1 MKRKR
6 KLSNKQKRARAVIV
20 AVILVIAV
28 VIAVI
33 IGSSKDKDNDIDVP
47 SSSSDDEGEKIVVH
61 INPLTGEKDF
71 PADAVNKRP
80 ISFMVNNIKIATPQ
94 SGIADADICYEVPV
108 EGGITRIMAI
118 YANAKDVV
126 KIGSIRSARHYYLD
140 LAAAHNTVFVHYGK
154 SVIAKKVINDRSL
167 DTIDGGSVPDG
178 FVQDEALAREKG
190 REHSFF
196 VTQDSLQA
204 ALDAKSTKM
213 QSEITPAFN
222 FADENTATGKDAVR
236 IDVGFSKYT
245 QSYFIYDSELKKYKK
260 SQYDAPHIDAN
271 TGDQV
276 AVDNVFVLFTPI
288 EIIKKYKNGLVEV
301 GLESGKG
308 YYASQGKIQEITWE
322 KGNYGDPIIYSDASG
337 SPLKVNTGK
346 SWISIVANNRQEF
359 VTYQGE

>member
-28 VIAVI
+28 IIAIV
-33 IGSSKDKDNDIDVP
+33 IGSSKEEDKDEPSP
-47 SSSSDDEGEKIVVH
+47 SSEDEGEQIVINV
-61 INPLTGEKDF
+61 NPLTGEKDF
-71 PADAVNKRP
+71 PANAVNKRP
-80 ISFMVNNIKIATPQ
+80 VSFMVNNIKIATPQ

-140 LAAAHNTVFVHYGK
+140 LAAAHNTVFVHHGK
-154 SVIAKKVINDRSL
+154 SVIAKKVINDRGL
-167 DTIDGGSVPDG
+167 DTIDGGSLPIG
-178 FVQDEALAREKG
+178 FVQDEELARNKG

-204 ALDAKSTKM
+204 ALDADSTQL
-213 QSEITPAFN
+213 QSEISPAFN
-222 FADENTATGKDAVR
+222 FADANSATGEDATR
-236 IDVGFSKYT
+236 IDIGFSQYT

-260 SQYDAPHIDAN
+260 SQYDAPHIDSN
-271 TGDQV
+271 SGDQV
-276 AVDNVFVLFTPI
+276 AVDNVFILFTPI
-288 EIIKKYKNGLVEV
+288 ERIEKYKNGLVEV

-308 YYASQGKIQEITWE
+308 YYASQGKIQEITWK
-322 KGNYGDPIIYSDASG
+322 KGNYSDPIIYKDASG
-337 SPLKVNTGK
+337 ALLKVNTGK
-346 SWISIVANNRQEF
+346 SWISIVADNRQEF
-359 VTYQGE
+359 VTYKGE